1 MSRIYDPSRL
11 HADLP
16 SLVVQ
21 AYHLGWISQPQQ
33 EVIHRG
39 VA

>member
-1 MSRIYDPSRL
+1 MSQIYDPSR
-11 HADLP
+11 P
-16 SLVVQ
+16 SQDGTTLSMEAQ
-21 AYHLGWISQPQQ
+21 TLGCARRSNQ